1 MKEIIL
7 TKGQVA
13 LVDDEDFESLSL
25 HKWYA
30 DKSKSSNETYYAAR
44 AAIIDGSR
52 KILPMHRQ
60 ILGLKP
66 SHIFVDHIDGDGL
79 NNQKT
84 NLRTCSHVQN
94 LRNSRKR
101 KTPTSSFYK
110 GVYWDKQM
118 SKWRSRYRLDGN
130 SYHIGLYD
138 SEKEAALAY
147 NCSAS
152 FAYREFA
159 YLNKIER

>member
-1 MKEIIL
+1 MKEILL
-7 TKGQVA
+7 TKGKVA
-13 LVDDEDFESLSL
+13 LVDDEDFESLSR

-84 NLRTCSHVQN
+84 NLRTCTHLEN
-94 LRNSRKR
+94 LRNSRKT
-101 KTPTSSFYK
+101 KLPTSSRYK

-118 SKWRSRYRLDGN
+118 SKWRTRLSLDKKMH
-130 SYHIGLYD
+130 HIGLYD

-147 NCSAS
+147 NCSVS
-152 FAYREFA
+152 FAHREFA